1 MKNQI
6 NQLVSI
12 FTLSVFLTSC
22 CGTRMSSCPDGRP
35 VSFPKSEKCASKIYQ
50 DAVKDFN
57 FQLKATVDVVE
68 QVTVGVDNLE
78 IKNESKLLKEKLN
91 QESIRL
97 QETLKASYLAIT
109 RDPCANSERHYK
121 LVESV
126 NAKNYEL
133 QQLATK
139 LSYETKQKEIEKIG
153 STLDDYLYQRGKK
166 EGAAVGEIAGKL
178 DRFFK
183 ENQKYPDT
191 LEDIDVLEQIT
202 FLGASRLDYKLISTT
217 EYSMKFA
224 GEDYVLGSVDDKLY
238 KGKNGKTERIN

>member
-6 NQLVSI
+6 FQA
-12 FTLSVFLTSC
+12 LSVLTVSAMITGC
-22 CGTRMSSCPDGRP
+22 CGTRMASCPDGRP

-50 DAVKDFN
+50 DAVKDFSA
-57 FQLKATVDVVE
+57 QLKATVNVVE

-78 IKNESKLLKEKLN
+78 IKNESRLLKEKLN

-139 LSYETKQKEIEKIG
+139 LSNETKQKEIE
-153 STLDDYLYQRGKK
+153 STLDDYLYQRGKR
-166 EGAAVGEIAGKL
+166 EGAAMGKIATTL
-178 DRFFK
+178 DSFFN
-183 ENQKYPDT
+183 ENQKYPDS
-191 LEDIDVLEQIT
+191 LEDIDIQEQLT
-202 FLGASRLDYKLISTT
+202 FLGASRLDYELISPT

-224 GEDYVLGSVDDKLY
+224 GEDYVLGSADDKLY
-238 KGKNGKTERIN
+238 KGENGKTERLN

>member
-6 NQLVSI
+6 TQVLSI
-12 FTLSVFLTSC
+12 FTLSVLITGC
-22 CGTRMSSCPDGRP
+22 CGTRMATCPDGRP
-35 VSFPKSEKCASKIYQ
+35 VSFPKSEKCAAKIYQ
-50 DAVKDFN
+50 DAVKDFSA
-57 FQLKATVDVVE
+57 QLKATVNVVD

-139 LSYETKQKEIEKIG
+139 LSNETKQKEIE
-153 STLDDYLYQRGKK
+153 STFDDYLYQRGKR
-166 EGAAVGEIAGKL
+166 EGAAMGKIAGTL
-178 DRFFK
+178 DRYFK
-183 ENQKYPDT
+183 ENQKYPDS
-191 LEDIDVLEQIT
+191 LEDVDIQEQIA
-202 FLGASRLDYKLISTT
+202 FLGASRLDYELISPS

-224 GEDYVLGSVDDKLY
+224 GEDYVLGSADDKLY
-238 KGKNGKTERIN
+238 KGKNGKTERKN

>member
-6 NQLVSI
+6 TKALLV
-12 FTLSVFLTSC
+12 LTISGLITGC
-22 CGTRMSSCPDGRP
+22 CGTRMATCPDGRP
-35 VSFPKSEKCASKIYQ
+35 VSFPKSEKCAVKFYQ

-57 FQLKATVDVVE
+57 TNLKATVNVVDK
-68 QVTVGVDNLE
+68 VTVGLDNLE

-109 RDPCANSERHYK
+109 RDPCSNSERHFK

-133 QQLATK
+133 QQLKTK
-139 LSYETKQKEIEKIG
+139 LENETKQKEIEN
-153 STLDDYLYQRGKK
+153 TLDDYLYQRGKR
-166 EGAAVGEIAGKL
+166 EGAAMGKVAGKL
-178 DRFFK
+178 DKYFK
-183 ENQKYPDT
+183 DNGKYPNSLD
-191 LEDIDVLEQIT
+191 DISVQDEINL
-202 FLGASRLDYKLISTT
+202 LGASRLEYKLINST

-224 GEDYVLGSVDDKLY
+224 GEDYVLGSSDDKLY
-238 KGKNGKTERIN
+238 QGKDGKTERLN